1 MSDADSNS
9 MTPIKRALLEIREL
23 KSRLAA
29 VDAARREPIAIIGCG
44 LRFPGGVDDADS
56 LWELLRTG
64 TDAIT
69 EIPRERWSL
78 DALYDPDLDAPGK
91 MITRYGGFLADVDR
105 FDAEFFG
112 IAPREAETMD
122 PQQRLLLEISWQAL
136 EDAGHASP
144 QLAGSKTGVY
154 IGISN
159 SDYGRA
165 LMAQRDELHVY
176 SASGGAYSVAAGR
189 LSYFLGLQG
198 PSMAIDTACSS
209 SLAAVHLACQA
220 LRLGECDMALAG
232 GVNLILSPEA
242 NIGFSKA
249 GMMAP
254 DGRCKT
260 FDAAADG
267 YVRSEG
273 CAMIVL
279 RRLSDALADGDRIV
293 AVIRGSALNQ
303 DGRSG
308 GLTAPNGP
316 AQESVIRAALDSAGL
331 EPRDVGYVETH
342 GTGTPLGDP
351 IEAGALG
358 NVFARGRAQPLRIGS
373 IKTNI
378 GHLESAA
385 GVAGLLKAALMLHRR
400 QIPPH
405 LHLREPSPHVDWA
418 GLALTVPTQLSDWDE
433 SAAPLRAGVSSFGF
447 SGTNAHVIL
456 EQAPAAAPGKVAGA
470 ERPLYLLALG
480 ARDSSAR
487 NELAGRYA
495 ALDPGHGDVASVCYT
510 AAAGRTHF
518 RSRLAV
524 VGRNLAELRDGLR
537 AHLAGR
543 DAPAV
548 LASGNATHSRPRIAF
563 LFTGYGAQQ
572 RGMARGLYERSPE
585 FRASL
590 ERCDALLA
598 SRLGRPLV
606 ELLYADGIRD
616 DVLDD
621 SALGHPALF
630 AVEYALAQT
639 WRSWGMEPLVVVGH
653 SLGEYAAACIAGVMD
668 LADALHLVAERG
680 RLSRDLPGESAML
693 AVTATR
699 GAVED
704 LLRGASETL
713 VIAVHA
719 SPSSFVLSGTSRE
732 IAAVAERAS
741 RRGIETK
748 AVRASKGFHSPLVGP
763 ALGELERVAEGL
775 EYRAPEIDLI
785 SNVTGRL
792 AKPGQIDRPGY
803 WVEHM
808 RSPVRFSDSMQELA
822 GLGITHC
829 IEIGPHPV
837 LSALGTECL
846 PDAPIQWLPSLRRGR
861 EDWAE
866 MLESLQRLYV
876 DGADV
881 DWVGFE
887 RGGARRRVA
896 LPTYPFQRRRY
907 WAVDFDAQ
915 PMASAPR
922 VDVASLMSAQAQ
934 QGPLDFNAATYA
946 SRLELLARLTAAHA
960 ARTLRDSGL
969 FTRAGERRTLTEVM
983 QAGGFGATY
992 AHLVGRWLQDLAT
1005 RGVLRSDG
1013 DHFVSD
1019 QSLSNPGLD
1028 VLWREV
1034 DACLADDPA
1043 HLRYLHRC
1051 GDLLGAVLTGRTSP
1065 LETLFPG
1072 GSFELAADLY
1082 TRSGVMRYVNA
1093 IARCG
1098 IEALAGAVPRGKAL
1112 RVLEIGAGTG
1122 GTTAA
1127 LLPGL
1132 PADRVRYVFTDVS
1145 QVFLDRAREVFAEH
1159 RFLDFRLLDLE
1170 RDPATQGFEPGSFD
1184 VVISANAVHA
1194 TRDLRVALRH
1204 LRDLLVPGGTLLL
1217 LESTRHHAWFDMTT
1231 GLIEGWQRFDDG
1243 LRADNPLLAAPQ
1255 WCAALTEAGFASAQ
1269 AWPQAPSVAETFGQH
1284 VLHARTP
1291 ALDAAQKYADS
1302 PAQGSTQGVGTGSGT
1317 ALAIPAIRARLATAL
1332 PDERQE
1338 ILREFVRERVQ
1349 KVLRLAPD
1357 QLPGRAERLMD
1368 LGFDSLMAV
1377 QLRGLLGKELGLDRP
1392 LPATLMFD
1400 HPTID
1405 AIADYLLGRLGEAA
1419 ATQGAPAASQGG
1431 SAEQAN
1437 ASVGCVDDARVAQV
1451 AAMSDDEIAALLNQR
1466 LEAP

>member
-1 MSDADSNS
+1 MNDPDGNT
-9 MTPIKRALLEIREL
+9 MTPVKRALLEIREL
-23 KSRLAA
+23 KARIAA
-29 VDAARREPIAIIGCG
+29 MEGACREPIAIIGTG

-78 DALYDPDLDAPGK
+78 DALYDPDPEAPGK
-91 MITRYGGFLADVDR
+91 MITRFGGFLAEVDR

-122 PQQRLLLEISWQAL
+122 PQQRLLLEIAWQAL

-144 QLAGSKTGVY
+144 RLAGSKTGVY
-154 IGISN
+154 VGISN

-189 LSYFLGLQG
+189 LSYVLGLQG
-198 PSMAIDTACSS
+198 PSMAVDTACSS

-273 CAMIVL
+273 CALIVL
-279 RRLSDALADGDRIV
+279 RRLSDALADGDRIM

-316 AQESVIRAALDSAGL
+316 AQEAVIRAALRSAGL
-331 EPRDVGYVETH
+331 EPHDVGYVETH

-358 NVFARGRAQPLRIGS
+358 SVFGSGRERPLLIGS
-373 IKTNI
+373 VKTNV

-385 GVAGLLKAALMLHRR
+385 GVAGLLKAVLMLQRR

-405 LHLREPSPHVDWA
+405 LHLRQPSPHIDWQR
-418 GLALTVPTQLSDWDE
+418 LALSVPTQLAAWGDP
-433 SAAPLRAGVSSFGF
+433 SACLRAGVSSFGF
-447 SGTNAHVIL
+447 SGTNAHVVL
-456 EQAPAAAPGKVAGA
+456 EEAPASLQPVAELPG
-470 ERPLYLLALG
+470 RPLHLLAVG
-480 ARDSSAR
+480 ARNTAAR
-487 NELAGRYA
+487 IQLTERYA
-495 ALDPGHGDVASVCYT
+495 AIDPGRVDVAAVCFT
-510 AAAGRTHF
+510 AATGRTHF
-518 RSRLAV
+518 RNRFAV
-524 VGRNLAELRDGLR
+524 VGKDVAQLCDALRGQ
-537 AHLAGR
+537 
-543 DAPAV
+543 
-548 LASGNATHSRPRIAF
+548 LASRENSAVSASDSTATIKPRLAF
-563 LFTGYGAQQ
+563 LFTGYGSQQ
-572 RGMARGLYERSPE
+572 RGMARQLFECSPV
-585 FRASL
+585 FRAAL

-598 SRLGRPLV
+598 PRLGRPLV

-616 DVLDD
+616 DALDD
-621 SALGHPALF
+621 PALGHPTLF
-630 AVEYALAQT
+630 AIEYALAQT
-639 WRSWGMEPLVVVGH
+639 WRSWGLEPLAVLGH
-653 SLGEYAAACIAGVMD
+653 SLGEYAAACVAGVMD
-668 LADALHLVAERG
+668 LDDALHLVAERG
-680 RLSRDLPGESAML
+680 RLSRELPGDSAML
-693 AVTATR
+693 AVIAPQ
-699 GAVED
+699 GAVEE
-704 LLRGASETL
+704 LLRDARETL

-732 IAAVAERAS
+732 IAAVAERA
-741 RRGIETK
+741 RKRGIETK
-748 AVRASKGFHSPLVGP
+748 AVRASKGFHSPLVEP
-763 ALGELERVAEGL
+763 ALPELHRIAAGL
-775 EYRAPEIDLI
+775 AYKAPEIDLI
-785 SNVTGRL
+785 SNVTGCR
-792 AKPGQIDRPGY
+792 AIRGQIERAEY

-808 RSPVRFSDSMQELA
+808 RSPVRFNESMQALA
-822 GLGITHC
+822 ELGITHC

-846 PDAPIQWLPSLRRGR
+846 PEAPIQWLPSLRRGR
-861 EDWAE
+861 DDWAE
-866 MLESLQRLYV
+866 MLESLQRVYV

-881 DWVGFE
+881 DWEGFE
-887 RGGARRRVA
+887 RGRMRRRVA

-907 WAVDFDAQ
+907 WAVDFEPASTATGADPDVTVLMGAQ
-915 PMASAPR
+915 S
-922 VDVASLMSAQAQ
+922 Q
-934 QGPLDFNAATYA
+934 QGPLDFNSATYA
-946 SRLELLARLTAAHA
+946 ARLELLARLTAAHA
-960 ARTLRDSGL
+960 VRTLREAGL
-969 FTRAGERRTLTEVM
+969 FNRAGERHTLVQVM
-983 QAGGFGATY
+983 QRGGFGTGY
-992 AHLVGRWLQDLAT
+992 AHLVGRWLEDLAT
-1005 RGVLRSDG
+1005 RGVLRSDTG
-1013 DHFVSD
+1013 HYVSEQPLAD
-1019 QSLSNPGLD
+1019 PGLD
-1028 VLWREV
+1028 ALWCEV

-1051 GDLLGAVLTGRTSP
+1051 GELVGAVLTGRTSP
-1065 LETLFPG
+1065 LETLFPD
-1072 GSFELAADLY
+1072 GSFDLATDLY
-1082 TRSGVMRYVNA
+1082 SRSGVMRYVNA
-1093 IARCG
+1093 IAACG
-1098 IEALAGAVPRGKAL
+1098 LKALAHAVPRGRVL

-1127 LLPGL
+1127 LLPRL
-1132 PADRVRYVFTDVS
+1132 PADRVRYVFTDIS
-1145 QVFLDRAREVFAEH
+1145 QVFLDRASEVFAEH
-1159 RFLDFRLLDLE
+1159 RFLEFRLLDLE
-1170 RDPATQGFEPGSFD
+1170 REPAEQGFGPGSFD
-1184 VVISANAVHA
+1184 VIVSANAVHA
-1194 TRDLRVALRH
+1194 TRDLRAALRH
-1204 LRDLLVPGGTLLL
+1204 LHGLLAPGGTLML

-1243 LRADNPLLAAPQ
+1243 LRADNPLLTAPQ
-1255 WCAALTEAGFASAQ
+1255 WCSALSEEGFVSAL
-1269 AWPQAPSVAETFGQH
+1269 AWPQESSVAESFGQH
-1284 VLHARTP
+1284 VVYARTP
-1291 ALDAAQKYADS
+1291 AATAERQYGEAAARDGEVATVPS
-1302 PAQGSTQGVGTGSGT
+1302 SVSIGVVPAV
-1317 ALAIPAIRARLATAL
+1317 RARLVAAV
-1332 PDERQE
+1332 PNERLE

-1357 QLPGRAERLMD
+1357 QVPGRAERLMD

-1377 QLRGLLGKELGLDRP
+1377 QLRGLLNKELGFDRP

-1405 AIADYLLGRLGEAA
+1405 AIAEYLLTRLDD
-1419 ATQGAPAASQGG
+1419 APADGCTAPESRGG
-1431 SAEQAN
+1431 LAEPAN
-1437 ASVGCVDDARVAQV
+1437 ASHVDDARVAEI
-1451 AAMSDDEIAALLNQR
+1451 AAMSDDEIATLLNQR
-1466 LEAP
+1466 LESL